1 MSPAAWVLF
10 AAALVLAALLGSFT
24 CVVID
29 RMPYERDEPDE
40 YGDLWGART
49 WREVV
54 GGRSRCDACDAP
66 VRSTDNVPVLSYV
79 VLRGRCRDCGDRIP
93 AFHLLVELLVPLL
106 FALAFWRYG
115 WSWALLPVA
124 VLIPPAVALAVID
137 LRTFIVPT
145 RIIWPTFFVEIAVCA
160 AAAGLLGRW
169 DLLLG
174 CVVGLV
180 TFALPLFV
188 IWFIHPRGMGFGDVR
203 LAVLVGWTC
212 GFYADGSLPASGILV
227 AIALFVAAV
236 LGVVVGIGALGARG
250 RKAQVPFGPSIVLG
264 AYLAIVLA
272 APILGA
278 FGASATGA

>member
-1 MSPAAWVLF
+1 MSPTAWVLLV
-10 AAALVLAALLGSFT
+10 AAVLLAALVGSFT

-29 RMPYERDEPDE
+29 RMPYQLDEPDE
-40 YGDLWGART
+40 YGDAWGTRT

-54 GGRSRCDACDAP
+54 AGRSRCDTCGTE
-66 VRSTDNVPVLSYV
+66 VRSTDNIPVLSYLL
-79 VLRGRCRDCGDRIP
+79 LRGRCRSCGTRIP

-115 WSWALLPVA
+115 WSWALLPVT

-145 RIIWPTFFVEIAVCA
+145 RIIWPTFFVEVAVCA

-169 DLLLG
+169 DLLVG
-174 CVVGLV
+174 CAVGLAV
-180 TFALPLFV
+180 FAGPLFA

-203 LAVLVGWTC
+203 LAVLVGWTT
-212 GFYADGSLPASGILV
+212 GFYADGSPLATGILV
-227 AIALFVAAV
+227 AIAVFVAAV
-236 LGVVVGIGALGARG
+236 LGIVIGIGALGARG

-264 AYLAIVLA
+264 GYTAIVLA
-272 APILGA
+272 APILEA
-278 FGASATGA
+278 FGGTATT